1 MDILKMIDEDVANLD
16 VKSDVELFIEVF
28 GEYLNKLVN
37 TMYSKSNADFDFK
50 GGVVSSFKYLQ
61 FDNGV
66 LTTIDNGVLTTIDD
80 GKTQTRFTVY
90 IKDFVMVSFQ
100 YHFAANEFTY
110 WSHHVKSSGA
120 KEVLMIHTNRIKD
133 LIKSF

>member
-28 GEYLNKLVN
+28 GEYLNKLAN

-61 FDNGV
+61 FDDGV
-66 LTTIDNGVLTTIDD
+66 LTTISV
-80 GKTQTRFTVY
+80 GKAQTRFTVY
-90 IKDFVMVSFQ
+90 IKDFVMVSFH
-100 YHFAANEFTY
+100 YKITTDKVTY
-110 WSHHVKSSGA
+110 WSHDVKSSGA
-120 KEVLMIHTNRIKD
+120 KEVLRTNTNRIKD

>member
-1 MDILKMIDEDVANLD
+1 MDILKMIDDDVANLD

-28 GEYLNKLVN
+28 GEYLHKLADV
-37 TMYSKSNADFDFK
+37 MYSKSNADFDFK

-61 FDNGV
+61 FDDGV
-66 LTTIDNGVLTTIDD
+66 LTTIDV
-80 GKTQTRFTVY
+80 GKAQTRFTVY
-90 IKDFVMVSFQ
+90 IKDFVMLSFQ
-100 YHFAANEFTY
+100 YNFAANNFTY

-120 KEVLMIHTNRIKD
+120 KEVLRIHTNRIKD